1 MHFATVLISSVLAVA
16 VTAASTAQA
25 PAPVAPAP
33 VPAAPAP
40 SLPSPDNCGPKIQ
53 LPSDPTDTCLAG
65 PAKVDSPSAYGIFG
79 LSNSFTFAGFDWSI
93 CHPVVDMVC
102 DAMAKPETASGTW
115 SFTTSQVHLDYAN
128 PACQMGFYLPS
139 DPAAAPKPSPAQC
152 RNIFGSMLN
161 AAEYSGWRW
170 FGSTV
175 NLAVN
180 PATAAGQFALPGGS
194 GTGKQNSH
202 VWFLGPPF

>member
-1 MHFATVLISSVLAVA
+1 MSAVLAVA
-16 VTAASTAQA
+16 ATAAPTAQA
-25 PAPVAPAP
+25 PGPA
-33 VPAAPAP
+33 PAAPTPP
-40 SLPSPDNCGPKIQ
+40 SPSPDNCGPKIQ
-53 LPSDPTDTCLAG
+53 VPSDPTDTCLAG
-65 PAKVDSPSAYGIFG
+65 PAKVDSPSAYGILG
-79 LSNSFTFAGFDWSI
+79 LSNRFVFANFDWTI

-115 SFTTSQVHLDYAN
+115 SFKTSQVHLDYGS
-128 PACQMGFYLPS
+128 PACQMGFYIPS

-152 RNIFGSMLN
+152 RNTFGSMLN
-161 AAEYSGWRW
+161 AAEYSGLKW

-194 GTGKQNSH
+194 GTGK
-202 VWFLGPPF
+202 